1 VIIPYL
7 LAKPYNLAS
16 HYPHSL
22 SPFSVGPPPC
32 SASTYTPPPFFS
44 IHTPSPLPLPQTQT
58 RSFDT
63 EAAGSSYATGFIVD
77 AQRGIILTNRH
88 VVTPGPIIAEAVF
101 QNREEV
107 PVKPIYYDPIHDFGF
122 LHFNPSSIKF
132 LQLSEIPLA
141 PHAATVG
148 LDIRVIGN
156 DSGEKISILSGTLA
170 RLDRDA
176 PHYSRNGYNDFNT
189 FYLQAASGTK
199 GGSSGSPVI
208 DVQGRAVGLNAGGK
222 NKAASAYYLPLHRVV
237 RALEIVKNH
246 WNKRI
251 NKIADTFAIGGSNC
265 RSAENVLDDGTRG
278 GSDMYNI
285 YPLGKDW
292 SSQCIPRGD
301 LQATFVFKGFDEVCR
316 LGLRRETEAEA
327 RKVGLDTL
335 PPGGSPGMLVV
346 HSVVPLGPVDGML
359 EAGDVLVSVNGRII
373 VDFLTLETLLD
384 NSIDHGITVGVK
396 KEGGGEERG
405 AADGTADGNGDI
417 TTTTTTTSSSSPTIT
432 IGVERGGKPLT
443 ITTIIT
449 NVHSIT
455 PATLFEFGGGS
466 LHSLSYQQARNKRAT
481 VGQVY
486 CADPGYMLGKAGV
499 TAGAIITSVN
509 GRCTP
514 TLQDFTA
521 VVCSLAHGCRV
532 PLQFFTF
539 KDRHC
544 VRNVILDMNWVWYG
558 GPKMWRRNDATGV
571 WDCEKIKVKETVVGE
586 KVAVGE
592 DTVLTEEVGLAKL
605 TQTQEEE
612 KGGIALDTTTTTTTI
627 GADNGWRR
635 ELEHKMRCCMVTLKV
650 EIPLIAL
657 VDGVH
662 SRAFSGCG
670 IVVHQSNTLGLVL
683 VDRNTVAVAPG
694 DVTLSFGAFPAE
706 VPGRVRFLHPLHNFS
721 LVSYDPR
728 ALPSAARSL
737 VRCAHLAPELS
748 ALLHRGDDV
757 ELLCLTKA
765 QRLIHRTSPVGDPT
779 VPVSVSLP
787 DVPRFRATQLEVI
800 GLVQD
805 FGAACAGALT
815 NKQGDILALW
825 SSVSE
830 QRDGKEKEWAA
841 GLPAVL
847 FTPWV
852 EVVIKRLEAAGGAGA
867 AVEPPQVP
875 VLDAELVP
883 LPLAKAAQYGLPQ
896 EWVARLVEF
905 DPERRQVLR
914 VKRTLA
920 NSHAADVLKSGDMV
934 LAVDG
939 RPVSGYLDVQKA
951 IWRACGIYNTT
962 SDGTGVGD
970 KDKTP
975 PPVSCGGKKKRNA
988 DDDTSPGSHHHED
1001 EDSPPLKKKP
1011 SPPELMVD
1019 GGGTSTAGTA
1029 ITTIRTAANTSPSSS
1044 PHHHHHPLHRES
1056 LKLTI
1061 FRDGCIHDNIAINL
1075 GWEDGLGTI
1084 RLLHWCGAQLQTA
1097 HRAVRDLGPPPP
1109 GIGPNSVAV
1118 TRWHHGSPAHRYGLY
1133 ALYWIAEVNG
1143 EPVHDIDEFLKAV
1156 GELPNGA
1163 DVYVKML
1170 HFESGK
1176 SKVLSLKTDTR
1187 YWPTWELR
1195 LDLTTG
1201 EWKREEK

>member
-1 VIIPYL
+1 M
-7 LAKPYNLAS
+7 
-16 HYPHSL
+16 
-22 SPFSVGPPPC
+22 
-32 SASTYTPPPFFS
+32 
-44 IHTPSPLPLPQTQT
+44 
-58 RSFDT
+58 
-63 EAAGSSYATGFIVD
+63 
-77 AQRGIILTNRH
+77 
-88 VVTPGPIIAEAVF
+88 
-101 QNREEV
+101 
-107 PVKPIYYDPIHDFGF
+107 
-122 LHFNPSSIKF
+122 
-132 LQLSEIPLA
+132 
-141 PHAATVG
+141 
-148 LDIRVIGN
+148 
-156 DSGEKISILSGTLA
+156 
-170 RLDRDA
+170 
-176 PHYSRNGYNDFNT
+176 
-189 FYLQAASGTK
+189 
-199 GGSSGSPVI
+199 I

-237 RALEIVKNH
+237 RALEIVKDH
-246 WNKRI
+246 WNTNI
-251 NKIADTFAIGGSNC
+251 NKKADTFA
-265 RSAENVLDDGTRG
+265 ADGDGLSTGKTIVDESTEREEF
-278 GSDMYNI
+278 
-285 YPLGKDW
+285 PLGKDW

-327 RKVGLDTL
+327 RYVGVDTL

-346 HSVVPLGPVDGML
+346 HSVVPLGPVDGRL
-359 EAGDVLVSVNGRII
+359 EAGDVLVSVNGRIV

-384 NSIDHGITVGVK
+384 DIVGGGVTK
-396 KEGGGEERG
+396 KEGGGGEG
-405 AADGTADGNGDI
+405 AGGSVLAGGGTDGDI
-417 TTTTTTTSSSSPTIT
+417 TATSFSSPTTIT
-432 IGVERGGKPLT
+432 IQVERGGKPLT
-443 ITTIIT
+443 ITITIT

-455 PATLFEFGGGS
+455 PASLLEFGGGS
-466 LHSLSYQQARNKRAT
+466 LHSLSYQQARNKRAA

-509 GRCTP
+509 GLSTP
-514 TLQDFTA
+514 TLEDFTA

-544 VRNVILDMNWVWYG
+544 IRNVILDVNWMWYG
-558 GPKMWRRNDATGV
+558 GPKMWTRKDATGV
-571 WDCEKIKVKETVVGE
+571 WDCENIEMDVKEKVIEE
-586 KVAVGE
+586 KAAIVVGE
-592 DTVLTEEVGLAKL
+592 DTVVTEEVGLAKL
-605 TQTQEEE
+605 TQTEEAE
-612 KGGIALDTTTTTTTI
+612 DGDGIALTTTTTTI
-627 GADNGWRR
+627 GGDNDWRR
-635 ELEHKMRCCMVTLKV
+635 ELEHKMRCCMVTLEV
-650 EIPLIAL
+650 EIPLVAL

-670 IVVHQSNTLGLVL
+670 IIVHQSDTLGLVL

-694 DVTLSFGAFPAE
+694 DITLSFGAFPAE

-728 ALPSAARSL
+728 ALPPAARSL
-737 VRCAHLAPELS
+737 VRCVHLAPELS
-748 ALLHRGDDV
+748 ALLHRGDEV

-830 QRDGKEKEWAA
+830 QRDSKEKEWAA

-852 EVVIKRLEAAGGAGA
+852 EMVIQKLEAAGGAGA

-896 EWVARLVEF
+896 EWVARLVEY
-905 DPERRQVLR
+905 DSERRQVLR

-920 NSHAADVLKSGDMV
+920 NSHAADVLKGGDMV

-951 IWRACGIYNTT
+951 IWRACGINTT
-962 SDGTGVGD
+962 HNAMTT
-970 KDKTP
+970 TP
-975 PPVSCGGKKKRNA
+975 MSSGGKKKKKRSA
-988 DDDTSPGSHHHED
+988 ATADDTSPDSHHDAD
-1001 EDSPPLKKKP
+1001 EDSPPSKKKP
-1011 SPPELMVD
+1011 SPPELVVDD
-1019 GGGTSTAGTA
+1019 GGINVGTA
-1029 ITTIRTAANTSPSSS
+1029 ITPIAATTSLSSS
-1044 PHHHHHPLHRES
+1044 PHHHHHYHHES

-1061 FRDGCIHDNIAINL
+1061 FRDGCIHDNISINL

-1097 HRAVRDLGPPPP
+1097 HRAVRDLGPSPP
-1109 GIGPNSVAV
+1109 GIGPNSVAI

-1156 GELPNGA
+1156 GELPDGA

-1195 LDLTTG
+1195 LDFFTG
-1201 EWKREEK
+1201 EWKRQER

>member
-1 VIIPYL
+1 M
-7 LAKPYNLAS
+7 A
-16 HYPHSL
+16 
-22 SPFSVGPPPC
+22 
-32 SASTYTPPPFFS
+32 
-44 IHTPSPLPLPQTQT
+44 PL
-58 RSFDT
+58 
-63 EAAGSSYATGFIVD
+63 
-77 AQRGIILTNRH
+77 
-88 VVTPGPIIAEAVF
+88 
-101 QNREEV
+101 
-107 PVKPIYYDPIHDFGF
+107 
-122 LHFNPSSIKF
+122 
-132 LQLSEIPLA
+132 
-141 PHAATVG
+141 AATVG

-246 WNKRI
+246 WNKKI
-251 NKIADTFAIGGSNC
+251 NKIADTFAFGGSSC
-265 RSAENVLDDGTRG
+265 SSAENALDDSTRG
-278 GSDMYNI
+278 GYNMYNV

-292 SSQCIPRGD
+292 SSQSIPRGD
-301 LQATFVFKGFDEVCR
+301 VQATFVFKGFDEVCR

-327 RKVGLDTL
+327 RKVGVDTL

-359 EAGDVLVSVNGRII
+359 EAGDVLVRVNGRII

-384 NSIDHGITVGVK
+384 DNIIVGGK
-396 KEGGGEERG
+396 KEGGGEEG
-405 AADGTADGNGDI
+405 GFSAADGTADGNGDI
-417 TTTTTTTSSSSPTIT
+417 TTTSSSSSTIT
-432 IGVERGGKPLT
+432 IEVERGGKPLT
-443 ITTIIT
+443 ITTTIT

-455 PATLFEFGGGS
+455 PATLLEFGGGS
-466 LHSLSYQQARNKRAT
+466 LHSLSYQQARNKRAA

-499 TAGAIITSVN
+499 PAGAIITSVN

-544 VRNVILDMNWVWYG
+544 VRNVILDVNWVWYG
-558 GPKMWRRNDATGV
+558 GPKMWTRNDATGV
-571 WDCEKIKVKETVVGE
+571 WDCEKIEVKEKVVGE

-592 DTVLTEEVGLAKL
+592 DTVVTEEVGLTKL

-612 KGGIALDTTTTTTTI
+612 DGSIALTTTI
-627 GADNGWRR
+627 GTDNGWRR
-635 ELEHKMRCCMVTLKV
+635 ELEHKMRCCMVTLEV
-650 EIPLIAL
+650 EIPLVAL
-657 VDGVH
+657 IDGVH

-670 IVVHQSNTLGLVL
+670 IIVHQSDTLGLIL

-694 DVTLSFGAFPAE
+694 DITLSFGAFPAE

-728 ALPSAARSL
+728 ALPPAARSL

-748 ALLHRGDDV
+748 VSLHRGDEV

-830 QRDGKEKEWAA
+830 QRDSKEKEWAA

-852 EVVIKRLEAAGGAGA
+852 EMVIKRLEAAGGARA

-883 LPLAKAAQYGLPQ
+883 LPLPKAAQYGLPQ

-951 IWRACGIYNTT
+951 IWRACGINIINGG
-962 SDGTGVGD
+962 GTDSGGGSGSGGD
-970 KDKTP
+970 IDMTTP
-975 PPVSCGGKKKRNA
+975 PISSGGKKKRSA

-1001 EDSPPLKKKP
+1001 DDSPPSKKKP
-1011 SPPELMVD
+1011 SPPELVVD
-1019 GGGTSTAGTA
+1019 DDGTA
-1029 ITTIRTAANTSPSSS
+1029 ITTNRTAANTRPSSS
-1044 PHHHHHPLHRES
+1044 PHPLHHES

-1061 FRDGCIHDNIAINL
+1061 LRDGCIHDNISINL

-1097 HRAVRDLGPPPP
+1097 HRAVRELGPPPP

-1156 GELPNGA
+1156 GELPDGA